1 MSIAARLKF
10 ASGGIFYGLFLIGVA
25 LNMYA
30 ATVMFSPCSVAY
42 GQSTICNEGDQRID
56 DGGRVVNED
65 GGAAA
70 TDDFRV
76 ETDGNANAI
85 DTDAAGDSV
94 AFFQDASTNTV
105 PFEIAGNSK
114 ITGDLEVT
122 GAITGTGVSTIVF
135 KSVDETVNTSSAFQD
150 DDDLVQAVAANAYYT
165 FQLYLT
171 ISTTTAADFKTQFT
185 VPAGATITHWTFVS
199 CDATGAFN
207 QNEFTPDGV
216 SSSFQY
222 ASSVVCANHIVGNI
236 FTAGTAGNLQLQWA
250 QTAATAVNTDVQEGS
265 SMSMTRLD

>member
-1 MSIAARLKF
+1 MSPVARLKF
-10 ASGGIFYGLFLIGVA
+10 ASGGIFYGLFLISVA

-56 DGGRVVNED
+56 DGGRIVNED

-85 DTDAAGDSV
+85 DTDAAGDAV

-105 PFEIAGNSK
+105 PFEILGNSK

-122 GAITGTGVSTIVF
+122 GSISGIGVASYAFKPADTTRTLTTTLADDPDLVLPVLANKHYAFEMWISENVHNTPDLKIAITM
-135 KSVDETVNTSSAFQD
+135 
-150 DDDLVQAVAANAYYT
+150 
-165 FQLYLT
+165 
-171 ISTTTAADFKTQFT
+171 
-185 VPAGATITHWTFVS
+185 PAGATLESLLMSSAFASADDTYDGSSRIVFGTATVDSVTLIGAITV
-199 CDATGAFN
+199 
-207 QNEFTPDGV
+207 
-216 SSSFQY
+216 
-222 ASSVVCANHIVGNI
+222 
-236 FTAGTAGNLQLQWA
+236 AGTAGNVTLQWA
-250 QTAATAVNTDVQEGS
+250 QNTSDANNTTLLEGS
-265 SMSMTRLD
+265 WIRLTQLD